1 MKNTQLIIDT
11 LHSLGFHVNFEKT
24 VTTPTQI
31 IDFFGLIID
40 SKKFKV
46 FLPRDKI
53 DKIKNAAESLLQE
66 NCISIREV
74 AAFIGLIVHAFN
86 AISIGPLYYR
96 SLERD
101 KVRALNENDDN
112 YDGNINL
119 SDQSKEEIVWWIENI
134 DIKNGKPICLLP
146 IDFWIESDASC
157 NGMGAVFKTGHFSR
171 NWSEHEKKFHINY
184 LELLAIFFALQYFM
198 DEETNVHVGIKCD
211 NKTAISYVNNMGGM
225 VSKDMDCLAKDI
237 WKWCC
242 TRNIWMTCQYLPGKL
257 NEVADYYSRETS
269 TSCEWSLKSEIFHRI
284 TKQFFCPDVDLFAS
298 DENYKIQKYV
308 SWCFSPNAW
317 KIDAFTFH
325 WTGLMPYI
333 FPPFHLLGRIFNKI
347 REDRV
352 EKAIVVFPVWRSQTW
367 FPLLLSMIVSIPVRL
382 PRHADLMT
390 EGKRNHP
397 LNKKI
402 TLAAAVFSGKPCRIK
417 DFQKTLSLSYCLH
430 GEDQHKNNMTL
441 HGGNLF
447 FGVINKTKVCMKHL
461 KKI

>member
-1 MKNTQLIIDT
+1 M
-11 LHSLGFHVNFEKT
+11 
-24 VTTPTQI
+24 TTSTQI

-66 NCISIREV
+66 DCISIREV

-284 TKQFFCPDVDLFAS
+284 TKQFFCPDFC
-298 DENYKIQKYV
+298 I
-308 SWCFSPNAW
+308 
-317 KIDAFTFH
+317 
-325 WTGLMPYI
+325 G
-333 FPPFHLLGRIFNKI
+333 
-347 REDRV
+347 
-352 EKAIVVFPVWRSQTW
+352 
-367 FPLLLSMIVSIPVRL
+367 
-382 PRHADLMT
+382 
-390 EGKRNHP
+390 
-397 LNKKI
+397 
-402 TLAAAVFSGKPCRIK
+402 
-417 DFQKTLSLSYCLH
+417 
-430 GEDQHKNNMTL
+430 
-441 HGGNLF
+441 
-447 FGVINKTKVCMKHL
+447 
-461 KKI
+461 